1 MKNLLLVILAGFM
14 FYQCNNEGASA
25 PAAETSAADTSSA
38 LSAPAS
44 GTASAAQVAASQPAK
59 PEPQRPTG
67 QRTKIGNFEYW
78 HYVKNEGPKPQPT
91 QAVFYHYQMRRGG
104 KVVQTNYG
112 NTPSG
117 GIIPTPEEA
126 EGNPQA
132 LVEGLRLM
140 AVGDSLTIVF
150 PVANNPDSSYV
161 YDIVLRAIHNR

>member
-1 MKNLLLVILAGFM
+1 MKNLLLFVVASFLF
-14 FYQCNNEGASA
+14 FQCKNDGASA
-25 PAAETSAADTSSA
+25 PAAETSAAETNA
-38 LSAPAS
+38 APAS
-44 GTASAAQVAASQPAK
+44 SPASAAQVAASQPAK
-59 PEPQRPTG
+59 PEPQRPAG
-67 QRTKIGNFEYW
+67 QRTEIGNFEYW
-78 HYVKNEGPKPQPT
+78 HYVKNDGPKPQPT

-104 KVVQTNYG
+104 RVVQTNYG

-126 EGNPQA
+126 KSNPQA

-150 PVANNPDSSYV
+150 PVGNNPDSSYV